1 MNQIFLSVL
10 LLTNLFNRPESQT
23 LKNSQLSE
31 IKTLVN
37 NLNSKMQCKDN
48 NVCEFCVETVKDLQM
63 MLSDDFVQTVLSSVV
78 CQYFPYQSECIQYM
92 KEFLQE
98 FVEADS
104 RYVCEVL
111 YMCD

>member
-1 MNQIFLSVL
+1 MNQIFLTVL
-10 LLTNLFNRPESQT
+10 LLTNLFNERNLQN
-23 LKNSQLSE
+23 KQLLE
-31 IKTLVN
+31 IKDA
-37 NLNSKMQCKDN
+37 LNKLTDYKVRCGN

-63 MLSDDFVQTVLSSVV
+63 MLSDEFVQNVLSSVV
-78 CQYFPYQSECIQYM
+78 CQYFPYQSECIKYM

-111 YMCD
+111 YMCE